1 MILFIELMKL
11 ICRSTT
17 AMLRFDFHS
26 KLQNRFFEFVKANSI
41 KVSSYVPI
49 AQKDPKHTHTKIADK
64 LRNSKFFTDL
74 YEFQKFSVENKTL
87 FQKPK
92 WNPFFFQDI
101 LELTCKNG
109 KKGSRDSSH
118 NSLFKQNHSTI
129 RNTIPLKLLYQQKF
143 VSQRKLHL
151 IILVHG
157 YQGSRYD
164 MRVYQNFLV
173 KILPECIAFSS
184 QANEDM
190 DGKTIG
196 DMGRD
201 LAQEVSKLCQM
212 YRNFSKISFI
222 GHSLGGV
229 IIRQAL
235 THLKDIR
242 PYCFSF
248 LSLSSPHLGCRKN
261 KSMLVS
267 LGMKYLKKVRKDYV
281 ITQLQ
286 LDDHENIKET
296 FMYELANKDCL
307 HWFRNIILVSSPQD
321 SYVPYLSARIQ
332 SPKPSTK
339 SKSDQACFEMAHMIW
354 KKVENEIIV
363 RMDVDIRSQER

>member
-1 MILFIELMKL
+1 MQLG
-11 ICRSTT
+11 
-17 AMLRFDFHS
+17 
-26 KLQNRFFEFVKANSI
+26 
-41 KVSSYVPI
+41 
-49 AQKDPKHTHTKIADK
+49 QKDSKNTHIKIADK

-92 WNPFFFQDI
+92 WNPFFFQDLI
-101 LELTCKNG
+101 ELIPNLT
-109 KKGSRDSSH
+109 KKKSSRDSSH
-118 NSLFKQNHSTI
+118 NSLFNQSHSTI
-129 RNTIPLKLLYQQKF
+129 RQIIPLKLLYQQKF
-143 VSQRKLHL
+143 LRQSKPHL

-173 KILPECIAFSS
+173 KILPECVAYSS

-190 DGKTIG
+190 EGKTIQ
-196 DMGRD
+196 DMGKD
-201 LAQEVSKLCQM
+201 LAEEVKNLCKIYQN
-212 YRNFSKISFI
+212 YSKISFV
-222 GHSLGGV
+222 GHSLGGI

-235 THLKDIR
+235 QFLKEIR

-248 LSLSSPHLGCRKN
+248 FTLSSPHLGCRKN

-267 LGMKYLKKVRKDYV
+267 LGMKYLKKIRKDYV

-286 LDDHENIKET
+286 LDDADTIKES
-296 FMYELANKDCL
+296 FLYKLASKDCI

-321 SYVPYLSARIQ
+321 SYVPYSSARIQ
-332 SPKPSTK
+332 SSKPTTK
-339 SKSDQACFEMAHMIW
+339 SRSDQACYEMAQMIW